1 MEIAVFCCVGILASL
16 CLGLALAGE
25 GRGAGAGAAA
35 CTRDPAG
42 ALLAVAHRVGS
53 GIWELGVLPASWA
66 DDLRAEVAE
75 LAAKRGLP
83 ASGIDR
89 GTALGAVATAC
100 VLSAL
105 ALFFVSQALPALLL
119 GALAPVVALA
129 IARVRRRTRGRR
141 ELEEA
146 LPEAFGALSVSL
158 GSGYSLPQAMLYVG
172 QRSPEPLRSAFTRV
186 SFSVDCGIPAVEALD
201 AMLAGLRAPG
211 LDLVVLALK
220 VSQRTGAPL
229 NDLLAQA
236 TRLVGERIELRR
248 RLEVKT
254 SQARMSARMV
264 ACMPV
269 AMTGL
274 LSLLSS
280 DFRAGLATASGAGSV
295 AVALVLNVA
304 AWIAIRRIM
313 DIEL

>member
-1 MEIAVFCCVGILASL
+1 MEVAVPCCVGILASL
-16 CLGLALAGE
+16 CLGLALSVE
-25 GRGAGAGAAA
+25 GRGAGASGAACA
-35 CTRDPAG
+35 RDPAG

-66 DDLRAEVAE
+66 DALRVEVAE
-75 LAAKRGLP
+75 LAARRGLP
-83 ASGIDR
+83 TSGIDR
-89 GTALGAVATAC
+89 GTALGAVAAAC

-105 ALFFVSQALPALLL
+105 VLFFVSQALPALLL
-119 GALAPVVALA
+119 GALAPVIALA
-129 IARVRRRTRGRR
+129 IAHVRRRTRGRH

-229 NDLLAQA
+229 NNLLAQA

-269 AMTGL
+269 AMIGL

-280 DFRAGLATASGAGSV
+280 DFRAGLATVSGAGSV

>member
-1 MEIAVFCCVGILASL
+1 MEVAVSSCVGILAAL
-16 CLGLALAGE
+16 CLGLALSVE
-25 GRGAGAGAAA
+25 ERSAGAGVAA
-35 CTRDPAG
+35 CARDPTG
-42 ALLAVAHRVGS
+42 ALLAFVHRIGS
-53 GIWELGVLPASWA
+53 GIWGLGILPASWA
-66 DDLRAEVAE
+66 DALRVEVAE
-75 LAAKRGLP
+75 LAARRGLP

-89 GTALGAVATAC
+89 NAALGAVAAAC

-105 ALFFVSQALPALLL
+105 TLFFVSQALPALLL

-129 IARVRRRTRGRR
+129 IARVRRRTRGQR

-186 SFSVDCGIPAVEALD
+186 AFSVDCGIPAVEALD
-201 AMLAGLRAPG
+201 AMLANMRAPG

-269 AMTGL
+269 AMVGL

-280 DFRAGLATASGAGSV
+280 DFRTGLVTVSGAGSV
-295 AVALVLNVA
+295 AAALVLNVA